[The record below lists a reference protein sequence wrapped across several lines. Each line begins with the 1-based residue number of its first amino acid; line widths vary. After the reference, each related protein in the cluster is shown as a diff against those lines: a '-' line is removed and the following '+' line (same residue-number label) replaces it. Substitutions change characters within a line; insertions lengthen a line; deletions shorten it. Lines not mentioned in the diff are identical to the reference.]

1 MLQLFRKYQK
11 LLYICVTTVII
22 LSFSFFGTYSAI
34 FDNDSKVQDREV
46 GKTYSGRSLKES
58 ELYTL
63 NRFISYDKN
72 MSFSRNSYP
81 NYFNDGIIASDF
93 LKTSLAHFLFET
105 YYDEMKDEMEES
117 WNKMR
122 RYTPYRHPEAPFL
135 SAEAVWSRFAPEIP
149 QMLNTLKSQD
159 EFNLESF
166 EIMADLYLEQC
177 RFNPNMLRRVLV
189 YQQKQYPS
197 ITPDQRLYHDDLMLF
212 GFSSASDWFSNKF
225 INLVSQYL
233 VNSAEIAEERGYVV
247 SDTEAKIDLMNGIQ
261 LAIQN
266 NDQEISL
273 QEVYKKQLDILGL
286 DERKAVSLWKSVL
299 LFRRYLSD
307 QAGSIFLDP
316 ATFEDFESYA
326 SLTADVERFQM
337 APEFQFY
344 SATDSAKFDIY
355 MGEVTRSHDESL
367 NCSFYSK
374 EEMKELSPEFVHR
387 NFSVEMASLSSEKA
401 SLLLPVKKMW
411 DWQLSDAN
419 WNRLTSNFPSLKGTS
434 LKTREERFKML
445 EELSAPI
452 RAKVDHFSRNE
463 MLKSSPEIII
473 SALEKTPLRR
483 VELSISH
490 DGQVYGCDIQ
500 DPHFVALLEK
510 APSMDQE
517 IITNGETRAQNELLA
532 YTQDNKLYYKVRLIK
547 RDDQARVLTFR
558 DANQLGLL
566 QKILDTR
573 LKNQFAKVQ
582 KTHPARFKGKDFFDV
597 QEEVAEVLYDD
608 PKSLFTPFLE
618 RVQADFVQNG
628 NHSEFLKG
636 HADPILAQFKIIA
649 QNDTIL
655 RSHSNADLFELEKGA
670 FSPVQDNSFFKM
682 NEKTIKDSGAI
693 ALAKELLESEA
704 KLTLGRA
711 LLSDMKDSLIF
722 KE

>member
-34 FDNDSKVQDREV
+34 FDNDAKVTDRTV
-46 GKTYSGRSLKES
+46 GKTYSGKSLKES

-63 NRFISYDKN
+63 SRFISYDKN

-81 NYFNDGIIASDF
+81 NFFNDGIIASDF

-122 RYTPYRHPEAPFL
+122 RFTPYRHPEAPFL

-149 QMLNTLKSQD
+149 KKLNMLKSQD
-159 EFNLESF
+159 EFNLKSF

-177 RFNPNMLRRVLV
+177 RFNPSMLRRVLV

-197 ITPDQRLYHDDLMLF
+197 ITPDERLYHDDMMLF
-212 GFSSASDWFSNKF
+212 GFSSASDWFSSKF
-225 INLVSQYL
+225 IDLVAQYL

-261 LAIQN
+261 AAIQS

-299 LFRRYLSD
+299 LFRRYLND

-316 ATFEDFESYA
+316 ATFEGFESYA
-326 SLTADVERFQM
+326 SLTAEVERFQM
-337 APEFQFY
+337 APEFQFN
-344 SATDSAKFDIY
+344 SSTDSAKFDIY
-355 MGEVTRSHDESL
+355 MDKVARLHDESL

-374 EEMKELSPEFVHR
+374 EEMKEFSPEFVHR
-387 NFSVEMASLSSEKA
+387 NFSVEIASLKSEKA
-401 SLLLPVKKMW
+401 SLQLPVKKMW

-419 WNRLTSNFPSLKGTS
+419 WKRLTDNFPSVKGVS

-445 EELSAPI
+445 EELDAPI
-452 RAKVDHFSRNE
+452 RAKVDQFSRNE
-463 MLKSSPEIII
+463 MVKSSPEIIL
-473 SALEKTPLRR
+473 SALERAPMRR
-483 VELSISH
+483 MELSISH
-490 DGQVYGCDIQ
+490 DGQIFGCDIQ
-500 DPHFVALLEK
+500 DPHFVELLEK
-510 APSMDQE
+510 APCKDQE
-517 IITNGETRAQNELLA
+517 MISSLEERVQNELSA
-532 YTQDNKLYYKVRLIK
+532 YTEDNKIYYKVRLIK
-547 RDDQARVLTFR
+547 RDDQKRVLTYR
-558 DANQLGLL
+558 EANLLGLL
-566 QKILDTR
+566 QKIVDTR
-573 LKNQFAKVQ
+573 LKKEFAKVQ
-582 KTHPARFKGKDFFDV
+582 KTHPSQFKDKDFFDV
-597 QEEVAEVLYDD
+597 KEEVAEVLYDD
-608 PKSLFTPFLE
+608 PKSLFTSFLE
-618 RVQADFVQNG
+618 RVQNDLVQNG
-628 NHSEFLKG
+628 NHSEFLQS
-636 HADPILAQFKIIA
+636 HSDPVQAQFKIIS

-655 RSHSNADLFELEKGA
+655 RSHLNADLFELEKGA

-704 KLTLGRA
+704 KLTLGRS
-711 LLSDMKDSLIF
+711 LLGEMKETLFF